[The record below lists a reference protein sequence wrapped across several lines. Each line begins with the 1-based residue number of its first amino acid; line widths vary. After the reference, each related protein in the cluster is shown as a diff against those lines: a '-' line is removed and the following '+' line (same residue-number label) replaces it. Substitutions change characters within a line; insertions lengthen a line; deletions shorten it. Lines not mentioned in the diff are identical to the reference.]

1 MNFKGK
7 TDVIAGD
14 GRDLGHATA
23 LMLAREGAQV
33 ICVDD
38 NAVTKD
44 ARLLR
49 RDTTCMHW
57 ENARI
62 LARHLRRW
70 RISSRIGGLHEQRS
84 RPRQRALRAAA
95 AYALWLLPRLAG
107 GVCDLGENF
116 IPGVFSIQ
124 DINFICPIGYLEL
137 RGEILKE
144 MLEWRG
150 RPKLEAIVARHA
162 DRPSVK
168 STVPGPATNPSFSE
182 VD

>member
-1 MNFKGK
+1 MAKSPNAIKKSRSRAIYSKRQNEARLTTGITMNFKGK

-124 DINFICPIGYLEL
+124 DINFICPLDISSCA
-137 RGEILKE
+137 
-144 MLEWRG
+144 G
-150 RPKLEAIVARHA
+150 R
-162 DRPSVK
+162 
-168 STVPGPATNPSFSE
+168 F
-182 VD
+182 

>member
-33 ICVDD
+33 VCVDD

-70 RISSRIGGLHEQRS
+70 RIIVS
-84 RPRQRALRAAA
+84 
-95 AYALWLLPRLAG
+95 
-107 GVCDLGENF
+107 N
-116 IPGVFSIQ
+116 IQ
-124 DINFICPIGYLEL
+124 DINFICPLDISSCA
-137 RGEILKE
+137 
-144 MLEWRG
+144 G
-150 RPKLEAIVARHA
+150 R
-162 DRPSVK
+162 
-168 STVPGPATNPSFSE
+168 F
-182 VD
+182 